1 MVENFSMESCCLIV
15 QHKVGGKGC
24 GGCDRLERVLECSS
38 FGELTPGGLEVGVG
52 PTKRLWS
59 FSGAVFTTTWCCA
72 LIVPPLVVAAF
83 AESVRFAI
91 KLFRFGGGGDPFSWS
106 GTIGIEAFVTG
117 GGSRFCNVAGV
128 RRLAVR

>member
-1 MVENFSMESCCLIV
+1 MECCCCCWRGVE
-15 QHKVGGKGC
+15 GC
-24 GGCDRLERVLECSS
+24 GGFDRLDRVLECSS
-38 FGELTPGGLEVGVG
+38 FGELTPWGLEVGVG

-59 FSGAVFTTTWCCA
+59 FSGVVFTTAATPLLA
-72 LIVPPLVVAAF
+72 LAAAF

-91 KLFRFGGGGDPFSWS
+91 RLFRFGGGEPFSWS
-106 GTIGIEAFVTG
+106 GTIDIEAFVTVDG